1 MVRTG
6 LTPTAGAA
14 DGRDPGDGRAPADG
28 RARADGGAAAAIS
41 RDEAP
46 GDQAPGDAAPGAAAP
61 GAAAPG
67 DAAPGAVAPGDAA
80 PGAVAPGD
88 AAPGAVA
95 PGDAAQTGSSQNG
108 LRRAPGSGGRRRR
121 ARSADVAREAGVSKT
136 AVSFAFNSPQR
147 LKAATVARI
156 REVADALG
164 YRPHSVARAL
174 TPKRT
179 MTIGLLTPQVL
190 SVVFGNP
197 FYAELC
203 AGVASQTDQAG
214 YGLLFVS
221 PLHGS
226 LVRAIGRA
234 TVDGFVAVGLS
245 EDHPEVEQIRHAG
258 LPMVLVD
265 GAALPEHASV
275 ESNDE
280 VGARSAARHL
290 LTLGHRD
297 FVVIGVE
304 PPNMPGLFEY
314 SSGPTESV
322 ASRRLNGYRQGLE
335 LGGIRLRDDRVVVGP
350 ASFDGGVAAFHRVWE
365 DGLRPTAVLAM
376 SDVMAIGVMWAARE
390 VGLRVPDD
398 LSIVGF
404 DDLDLAPHS
413 NPPLTTVHQPI
424 RQKGEESVR
433 LLLRLI
439 ANPDAHRP
447 EHRILETR
455 LIIRGS
461 TARAPALP
469 PRRVVAERSPVR
481 HEPAA
486 GGHLA
491 SRHEPAAGGH
501 LASRPERA
509 TGGPSVTR
517 PGRGAPKP

>member
-1 MVRTG
+1 VEDGVVVRTG
-6 LTPTAGAA
+6 RTLAA
-14 DGRDPGDGRAPADG
+14 DWADEPAPEVGLLHEPPG
-28 RARADGGAAAAIS
+28 
-41 RDEAP
+41 EAP
-46 GDQAPGDAAPGAAAP
+46 GEFPAK
-61 GAAAPG
+61 
-67 DAAPGAVAPGDAA
+67 
-80 PGAVAPGD
+80 
-88 AAPGAVA
+88 
-95 PGDAAQTGSSQNG
+95 
-108 LRRAPGSGGRRRR
+108 GGRAGPRGAESAEPAPRTGRRR

-147 LKAATVARI
+147 LNSTTAAKI
-156 REVADALG
+156 REVANALG
-164 YRPHSVARAL
+164 YRPSSVTRAQAQAS
-174 TPKRT
+174 T

-197 FYAELC
+197 FYALLC
-203 AGVASQTDQAG
+203 AGVAAQTDQAG

-275 ESNDE
+275 DSNDE

-290 LTLGHRD
+290 LALGHRD
-297 FVVIGVE
+297 FVIVGIE

-314 SSGPTESV
+314 SPGPTESV
-322 ASRRLNGYRQGLE
+322 ASRRLAGYRQALE
-335 LGGIRLRDDRVVVGP
+335 LGGVKVRDDRIVVGP
-350 ASFDGGVAAFHRVWE
+350 ASFDGGVAAFRRIWE

-390 VGLRVPDD
+390 VGLSVPED
-398 LSIVGF
+398 LSVIGY
-404 DDLDLAPHS
+404 DDLDVAPHS

-433 LLLRLI
+433 LLLRMI
-439 ANPDAHRP
+439 ANPDASRP
-447 EHRILETR
+447 EHKTLETR

-461 TARAPALP
+461 TAHVPARAS
-469 PRRVVAERSPVR
+469 RRVAAESTEVK
-481 HEPAA
+481 
-486 GGHLA
+486 
-491 SRHEPAAGGH
+491 
-501 LASRPERA
+501 PE
-509 TGGPSVTR
+509 
-517 PGRGAPKP
+517 RGAPQS